1 VKIVSIETFT
11 NEYVGFVRVR
21 TESGHEGWGQVSTY
35 NADITSQ
42 IVHRHI
48 AVHALGRDGGDIEAL
63 NQFILEREHKFP
75 GTYLYRALCGLDTAL
90 WDIKGKQAGK
100 SVAQLLGSEQTV
112 LPVYASSMRRDIT
125 PEQEAERFLA
135 LREEFGYH
143 SFKFR
148 IGRECGH
155 DVDQWP
161 GRTEAIV
168 KHVRQTLG
176 DEATLLVDANSA
188 YTADKA
194 IEVGRML
201 EDYGVSHFEEPCPYW
216 EQDWTKKVTDALD
229 IDVSGGEQ
237 DNNMIAWQQM
247 IERKVVDVVQPDVCY
262 MGGLTRSLQVARMA
276 EQANLPVTVHCAN
289 LSLVTLFS
297 AHMMAAIPNAG
308 KYLEFSIEGLDYY
321 PWQTGIFSP
330 TYKIEAGQ
338 LILSQQPG
346 WGVEI
351 DTQWL
356 ANAEYQVSFNG
367 SRF

>member
-1 VKIVSIETFT
+1 MDIASIETFS

-21 TESGHEGWGQVSTY
+21 TTSGYEGWGQVSTY
-35 NADITSQ
+35 NADITAQ

-48 AVHALGRDGGDIEAL
+48 APHALGRDASNLEAMTEW
-63 NQFILEREHKFP
+63 ILEREHKFP
-75 GTYLYRALCGLDTAL
+75 GSYLYRALCGLDTAL

-100 SVAQLLGSEQTV
+100 SVAQLLGSEQTS

-125 PEQEAERFLA
+125 PEAEAERFLA
-135 LREEFGYH
+135 LKETFGYD

-168 KHVRQTLG
+168 KEMRKVLG

-188 YTADKA
+188 YTPDKA

-201 EDYGVSHFEEPCPYW
+201 EDYGVAHFEEPCPYW
-216 EQDWTKKVTDALD
+216 EQDWTKQVTDALTLE
-229 IDVSGGEQ
+229 VSGGEQ

-247 IERKVVDVVQPDVCY
+247 IDRRVVDVVQPDVCY
-262 MGGLTRSLQVARMA
+262 MGGITRSLQVAKMA
-276 EQANLPVTVHCAN
+276 ERAGLPCTVHCAN

-297 AHMMAAIPNAG
+297 AHLMAAIPNAG
-308 KYLEFSIEGLDYY
+308 KYLEYSIEGLDYY
-321 PWQTGIFSP
+321 PWQTGVFSP
-330 TYKIEAGQ
+330 NYLIKEGRLQ
-338 LILSQQPG
+338 LPQTPG

-356 ANAEYQVSFNG
+356 ANAHYQVSYHA